1 MLTELDPPTR
11 KDSPQKSLDGDF
23 QSMTLDSARRTEQT
37 MDAIGSSNSLSR
49 SMEGDNTKPSL
60 HNSSL
65 NLSAHPNLS
74 MHQIHHRKQFQHKRQ
89 HSFDS
94 MDSRLKAPLETMS
107 DFGSIRDAEDMSMAS
122 SIKTEKTNLTKHSM
136 DISIKSTDT
145 EAEWKKTLSALKN
158 SV

>member
-1 MLTELDPPTR
+1 
-11 KDSPQKSLDGDF
+11 
-23 QSMTLDSARRTEQT
+23 
-37 MDAIGSSNSLSR
+37 
-49 SMEGDNTKPSL
+49 
-60 HNSSL
+60 
-65 NLSAHPNLS
+65 
-74 MHQIHHRKQFQHKRQ
+74 
-89 HSFDS
+89 
-94 MDSRLKAPLETMS
+94 MS